1 MSEKKNNK
9 SLLNFIKKNLY
20 YLVIGVSLVIIAT
33 VIAIVLFTNKPNQAI
48 TPNESYVE
56 SEKPSNAGNKDS
68 EKDSEKPTESD
79 KPGESTKDSE
89 DESSSDKPTVNKIVF
104 TLPVATSTIIK
115 GYTSSTVVFNK
126 TLGVYTGHMGI
137 DFAAE
142 AGTDVVAAYDGTVES
157 IVTSYLQGTTITI
170 DHGNGLKSIYN
181 SIDADENLAEGKTVK
196 KGDKIG
202 EVSDNNRQEY
212 KDGPHLHFEVLEDGK
227 KIDPETYLLSSPK

>member
-56 SEKPSNAGNKDS
+56 SEKPSNAGEKNS
-68 EKDSEKPTESD
+68 EKTSEKPNESD
-79 KPGESTKDSE
+79 KESDDPKPD
-89 DESSSDKPTVNKIVF
+89 DEKKSDEPAVNKIVF
-104 TLPVATSTIIK
+104 TLPVATSTVIK

-137 DFAAE
+137 DFAAD
-142 AGTDVVAAYDGTVES
+142 AGTAVVAAYDGTIES

-181 SIDADENLAEGKTVK
+181 SIDADENLSEGKKVK

-212 KDGPHLHFEVLEDGK
+212 KDGPHLHFEVVENGK
-227 KIDPETYLLSSPK
+227 KIDPETYLLTSEK

>member
-56 SEKPSNAGNKDS
+56 SEKPSNAGEKNS
-68 EKDSEKPTESD
+68 EKTSEKPNESD
-79 KPGESTKDSE
+79 KESDDPKPD
-89 DESSSDKPTVNKIVF
+89 DEKKSDEPAVNKIVF
-104 TLPVATSTIIK
+104 TLPVATSTVIK

-137 DFAAE
+137 DFAAD
-142 AGTDVVAAYDGTVES
+142 AGTAVVAAYDGTIES

-181 SIDADENLAEGKTVK
+181 SIDADENLPEGKKVK

-212 KDGPHLHFEVLEDGK
+212 KDGPHLHFEVVENGK
-227 KIDPETYLLSSPK
+227 KIDPETYLLTSEK

>member
-1 MSEKKNNK
+1 MSEKKNSK

-56 SEKPSNAGNKDS
+56 SEKPSNAGEKNS
-68 EKDSEKPTESD
+68 EKTSEKPNESD
-79 KPGESTKDSE
+79 KESDDPKPD
-89 DESSSDKPTVNKIVF
+89 DEKKSDEPAVNKIVF
-104 TLPVATSTIIK
+104 TLPVATSTVIK

-137 DFAAE
+137 DFAAD
-142 AGTDVVAAYDGTVES
+142 AGTAVVAAYDGTIES

-181 SIDADENLAEGKTVK
+181 SIDADENLSEGKKVK

-212 KDGPHLHFEVLEDGK
+212 KDGPHLHFEVVENGK
-227 KIDPETYLLSSPK
+227 KIDPETYLLTSEK

>member
-9 SLLNFIKKNLY
+9 SLLNFIRKNLY

-33 VIAIVLFTNKPNQAI
+33 VIAIVLFTTKPNQAI
-48 TPNESYVE
+48 TPNESYIE
-56 SEKPSNAGNKDS
+56 SEKPSNAGEKNS
-68 EKDSEKPTESD
+68 EKTSEKTNESGKESDNPKPDNAGKSD
-79 KPGESTKDSE
+79 KPA
-89 DESSSDKPTVNKIVF
+89 VNKIVF
-104 TLPVATSTIIK
+104 TLPVATSTVIK
-115 GYTSSTVVFNK
+115 SYTSSTVVFNK

-137 DFAAE
+137 DFAAD
-142 AGTDVVAAYDGTVES
+142 AGTAVVAAYDGTIES

-181 SIDADENLAEGKTVK
+181 SIDADENLSEGKKVK

-212 KDGPHLHFEVLEDGK
+212 KDGPHLHFEVVENGK
-227 KIDPETYLLSSPK
+227 KIDPETYLLTSEK